1 MPDSSNL
8 REMWGAKAAALQR
21 MGQSTRRTMRQNPPT
36 VASHDIGTLLR
47 DDAVECDDRGL
58 EEGRLAGG

>member
-8 REMWGAKAAALQR
+8 REMWGAKAAALER
-21 MGQSTRRTMRQNPPT
+21 MGQSTRRTIRQNPPT
-36 VASHDIGTLLR
+36 VASHDIGTLR
-47 DDAVECDDRGL
+47 DDAVEWDDRGL